1 MKTKFFLLL
10 ALPMLMFLA
19 ACGDGG
25 KASETTDETNDVAEA
40 TNGAVNYSVDP
51 AGTTIEWVGKK
62 VTGQHNGTIAIQSGT
77 MSAENGELTA
87 GNFVIDMKSITNMDL
102 TDEEMKGQLI
112 GHLNSPDFFNTD
124 SFPTA
129 SFEISNVAK
138 NDMTADPNGRSH
150 LVTGNLTIK
159 GITKGITVYADI
171 DVQPTMVTIKS
182 DFDIDRT
189 QWDIKYGSGK
199 FFEGLGDKMINDLFT
214 LAIKLTAKA
223 DNA

>member
-1 MKTKFFLLL
+1 MKTKLFLLL
-10 ALPMLMFLA
+10 ALPLFFLA
-19 ACGDGG
+19 ACDSGT
-25 KASETTDETNDVAEA
+25 ASETTDETNEVAEA
-40 TNGAVNYSVDP
+40 GNTAVNYTVDP
-51 AGTTIEWVGKK
+51 SATSIEWVGKK
-62 VTGQHNGTIAIQSGT
+62 VTGQHNGTLNIQSGT

-87 GNFVIDMKSITNMDL
+87 GNFVIDMKSIANTDL
-102 TDEEMKGQLI
+102 TDEEMKGKLV

-129 SFEISNVAK
+129 NFEISTVAK
-138 NDMTADPNGRSH
+138 NDDVNGRSH
-150 LVTGNLTIK
+150 LVTGNLTVK

-171 DVQPTMVTIKS
+171 GVSATEVTIKS

-189 QWDIKYGSGK
+189 EWDVKYGSGK
-199 FFEGLGDKMINDLFT
+199 FFEGLGDNMINDLFT